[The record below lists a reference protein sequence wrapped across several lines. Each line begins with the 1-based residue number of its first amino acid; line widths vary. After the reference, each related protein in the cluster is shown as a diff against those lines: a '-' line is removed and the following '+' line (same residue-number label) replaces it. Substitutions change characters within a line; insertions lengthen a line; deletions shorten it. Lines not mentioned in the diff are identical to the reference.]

1 MPAPQSIADRLSAPL
16 GRARLRYASSPL
28 RQFLHWWTG
37 ELASLLPASW
47 RELFGEGQAR
57 VLYVVAADSLE
68 LRLEEGAG
76 DALLAV
82 LPIESA
88 LVGSALESGVD
99 LIAQVGARLGSNRAE
114 RPRWLLLPGG
124 QVLRRRIMLPA
135 AATERLREVV
145 AHELDRQTP
154 FRADQVAYDCRVL
167 GIDAVSKMAQVELLV
182 LPNDKLE
189 AALAPLGPLAKHLS
203 GVDARDSDGR
213 PLHCNLL
220 PLERREARDH
230 RRLWLNLGLAAIA
243 LIALLFALMQM
254 LDNRSAAVTRLETE
268 VAARHEQARRVAVL
282 EKQLEEASEG
292 ATFLART
299 RAAKPPM
306 LAVLAEIS
314 GRIPDNT
321 FLERFSE
328 QDGQI
333 YLTGLSSDA
342 AGLVAK
348 LQASKMLRSP
358 ALSGSVQ
365 PDALSHRDRFTLV
378 ADLAGTVH
386 APSQR

>member
-1 MPAPQSIADRLSAPL
+1 MPASQSVADRLSAPL

-28 RQFLHWWTG
+28 RQFLRWWAG
-37 ELASLLPASW
+37 ELANLLPASW
-47 RELFGEGQAR
+47 RVLFGEGQAR
-57 VLYVVAADSLE
+57 VLYVIAADSLE

-76 DALLAV
+76 NTLLAV
-82 LPIESA
+82 LP
-88 LVGSALESGVD
+88 LDSALESGAD

-114 RPRWLLLPGG
+114 RPRWLLLPAG
-124 QVLRRRIMLPA
+124 QVLRRRITLPA

-167 GIDAVSKMAQVELLV
+167 GIDGVTKMAQVELLV
-182 LPNDKLE
+182 LPNEKLE
-189 AALAPLGPLAKHLS
+189 AALAPLGPLATHLS
-203 GVDARDSDGR
+203 GVDARDPDGR

-220 PLERREARDH
+220 PLERREPRDR
-230 RRLWLNLGLAAIA
+230 RRLWLNLGLAAIG
-243 LIALLFALMQM
+243 LIALLFALTQV
-254 LDNRSAAVTRLETE
+254 LDNRSAAVTRLEAQ
-268 VAARHEQARRVAVL
+268 VAVRHEQARRVAVL
-282 EKQLEEASEG
+282 EKQLNEASEG

-306 LAVLAEIS
+306 LAVLAELS

-348 LQASKMLRSP
+348 LQASRLLRSP

-378 ADLAGTVH
+378 AELAGTVH
-386 APSQR
+386 APAQR